1 MNSDFKIILA
11 DPSPIILRGLSD
23 IISEI
28 AGYQVVLHSSDV
40 LVVASRIHLL
50 NPDVLIVNPT
60 MIDYPKRLKI
70 RELFSDFPDMKLVA
84 LVSAYFDEQVLK
96 QYDGIIEIN
105 DNEHR
110 VKSTLNQT
118 VSLNKNHNVD
128 NDSSVLSE
136 REKSVLVGLAKGLMN
151 KEIAEQLNLS
161 VHTVMTHRKN
171 IIRKTGIKSVS
182 ALTVYAILNNF
193 IDQKDVI

>member
-28 AGYQVVLHSSDV
+28 AGYQVVLHSSDL